1 MLIERF
7 LLVCDR
13 VFMKSQT
20 LVILAATAASLLIPA
35 AALAFDVGRS
45 RVVSSPGQ
53 PLVIDV
59 ALRNVTAQE
68 AQNLKVSIANTAA
81 WQAAGLTPP
90 VALEQLQVSVEPGVN
105 DTSRV
110 IRLSSS
116 LASDQ
121 TVINVLLDVATDASR
136 RAIQS
141 SVIVAPPPAI
151 RVASDQSLTVLRGD
165 TLIGIANKFP
175 VSGTSRYQMLWALF
189 QANPKAFI
197 SQNMNLLRAGAA
209 LNIPDAET
217 VRAID
222 PAFAKAQYL
231 AQVQAFQRMR
241 GGNTAVSASP
251 VDVAG
256 APVTSAQNR
265 GQVESAAVASAPATE
280 DQVRLSATPVDVAA
294 DQQTSQARALAEEQA
309 RVQALNSNVD
319 ALTGAAAASGSSG
332 QNNVSSQDPAV
343 VASGP
348 AAASASAT
356 GASSATNATVDAT
369 NAAIAAGTASGSAPM
384 DSPIDGSTATPPEA
398 TSASADLTAAAQT
411 AAGAAPIDS
420 PITGSASTLPE
431 ATGALTDLTTAAQ
444 TATQTAAQ
452 TAAGAAPIDATGV
465 SAGATESLVD
475 SAAATAAQS
484 TDGSAGTGVGAS
496 TATAPSSTTP
506 SMTAGSAEPGTVE
519 PAQDAVSQ
527 AIAWVS
533 NNVAAS
539 IAIVLALF
547 ALILAWALRAT
558 GRQEKAQALG
568 IAGTGLAETQQAFK
582 DKLESIDLSLD
593 DEKSVS
599 SVEVDQTEKP
609 AASKPDGTA

>member
-1 MLIERF
+1 M
-7 LLVCDR
+7 VCDR
-13 VFMKSQT
+13 FLTKSQT
-20 LVILAATAASLLIPA
+20 LAVLAATAASLMIPA

-151 RVASDQSLTVLRGD
+151 RVASDQSLTVMRGD

-175 VSGTSRYQMLWALF
+175 VSGTSLYQMLWALF
-189 QANPKAFI
+189 QANPSAFI
-197 SQNMNLLRAGAA
+197 SQNMNLLKAGAA

-256 APVTSAQNR
+256 APVTSAQNL
-265 GQVESAAVASAPATE
+265 GQVEPAVVASAPATE

-294 DQQTSQARALAEEQA
+294 DQQTSKARALAEEQA

-343 VASGP
+343 VASGQ

-369 NAAIAAGTASGSAPM
+369 NAAIAAGTASGSAPK

-411 AAGAAPIDS
+411 AAK
-420 PITGSASTLPE
+420 
-431 ATGALTDLTTAAQ
+431 TAA
-444 TATQTAAQ
+444 QTAAQ

-484 TDGSAGTGVGAS
+484 TEGSAGTGVGAS

-527 AIAWVS
+527 AIDWVS

-568 IAGTGLAETQQAFK
+568 VAGTGLADTQQAFK